1 MARPRSISKE
11 DSLERALL
19 LFWEH
24 GYDRTSIA
32 DLSQAIGVG
41 PSSIYNTFGSK
52 EDLFRQ
58 AIDRYVDTYAAPA
71 LQTMSTDQG
80 DNPLDFVRRLMR
92 EVIKLNT
99 TKGQPSGCAIFQ
111 SGGAGAPE
119 SSTSC
124 AMTNEVKGRIVST
137 LRKRFEAY
145 SKAGEKLS
153 SSPKTLAQF
162 VVASIRGISQLASDG
177 ASRADLVKVAEH
189 VARSCAAES

>member
-32 DLSQAIGVG
+32 DLSEAIGVG

-52 EDLFRQ
+52 EGLFRE
-58 AIDRYVDTYAAPA
+58 AIDSYVATYAAPA
-71 LQTMSTDQG
+71 LQTIGTDEG
-80 DNPLDFVRRLMR
+80 DGPVEFVRRLMR

-99 TKGQPSGCAIFQ
+99 TKGQPFGCAIFQ
-111 SGGAGAPE
+111 AGGAGAPE
-119 SSTSC
+119 SSSSC
-124 AMTNEVKGRIVST
+124 AVTNEVKGRIVSA

-162 VVASIRGISQLASDG
+162 IVGSIRGISQLACDG
-177 ASRADLVKVAEH
+177 TSRADLVKVAEH
-189 VARSCAAES
+189 VARSCAVES